1 MCSVLPPALPWSLL
15 LICALRPAGAVAV
28 PSPALFAGQLP
39 EMARERKEHCC
50 CPAEPEMGVQPLHP
64 LLPLRG
70 RPDLLDWSC
79 VGKSSLGVG
88 RRCVMGRC
96 KQQEFG
102 INKTLGLSALFQ
114 ALSLESCVFTCEFST
129 LCFISGIVLIPNQ
142 HLTAAIHGAV
152 CPAVGCGS

>member
-1 MCSVLPPALPWSLL
+1 M
-15 LICALRPAGAVAV
+15 
-28 PSPALFAGQLP
+28 
-39 EMARERKEHCC
+39 
-50 CPAEPEMGVQPLHP
+50 
-64 LLPLRG
+64 
-70 RPDLLDWSC
+70 
-79 VGKSSLGVG
+79 GVG

-102 INKTLGLSALFQ
+102 INKILGLSGSFQ

-142 HLTAAIHGAV
+142 HLAAASCGAF